1 MGNIELV
8 DQVTVVKHLA
18 KQGLVDL
25 ARVRQ
30 CTRLYSSYRS
40 IQLQMQMQM
49 HVK

>member
-30 CTRLYSSYRS
+30 QHSSLLILSQYSIADADADAR
-40 IQLQMQMQM
+40 
-49 HVK
+49 